1 MRIRKNEFNTE
12 NQVYIMGI
20 LNVTPDSF
28 SDGGKFNTIN
38 NAVKQALRMEREG
51 ASLIDVGG
59 ESTRPGHES
68 VSADEEISRVVPV
81 ITELKKNL
89 SIPISIDTSKAA
101 VAVKALNAGA
111 SLLNDVWGF
120 RKDRDISAVA
130 ADFGVPCCLMHNRE
144 STVYH
149 DFLSE
154 IKDDLKISI
163 DIALRAGVSEDSII
177 IDPGI
182 GFGKTVVQNLVV
194 LNNLEIVNDIGF
206 PWLLGASRK
215 SVIGKSL
222 DLPID
227 ERMEGTVVTTVFGVQ
242 KGASFIRVHDVKE
255 NLRAVEM
262 TRSILEE
269 TLASGK

>member
-1 MRIRKNEFNTE
+1 MRIGKNEFNTE

-269 TLASGK
+269 ALASGK